1 MQRVIST
8 GYPSAEMPLNCGD
21 AEGVEPP
28 VRIELTTYAL
38 QERCST
44 AELRRR
50 VLCEDL
56 SDVIGLSRDI
66 EIYSGPRLV
75 GPAD

>member
-1 MQRVIST
+1 MRRVISI
-8 GYPSAEMPLNCGD
+8 GCHRVEMPLNCGD

-56 SDVIGLSRDI
+56 SDVIGLWRDI

-75 GPAD
+75 GLAD